1 MLYLLIILSLIGI
14 TLLFVRINKMRV
26 NIYGSSEIT
35 LEDKY
40 PNVGDT
46 IRIDDQYFKVINV
59 EDTVVTVAYDPH

>member
-1 MLYLLIILSLIGI
+1 
-14 TLLFVRINKMRV
+14 MRV